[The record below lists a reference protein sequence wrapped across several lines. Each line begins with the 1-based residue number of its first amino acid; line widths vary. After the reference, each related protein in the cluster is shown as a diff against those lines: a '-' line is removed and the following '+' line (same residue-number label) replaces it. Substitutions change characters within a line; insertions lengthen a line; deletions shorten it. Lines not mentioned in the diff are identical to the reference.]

1 MISQSNNLNVNE
13 LRYYNNLW
21 NLCSASCPCIKR
33 SRASQVLLVVKS
45 PPTSAVR
52 LKKCGF
58 DPWVG
63 KIPWRRVW
71 QPTAVFLPRECH
83 GHRNLAGCSPQG
95 HTELHMTETTQHICS
110 LETSSHNQERTY
122 QHRLLEYLCFH
133 NTHRHTCNIK
143 IPISICH
150 RASALAEIV
159 RLCQDFSVFIL
170 TGHIIKTFCK
180 TLPDIR
186 KNTESDEFA
195 VKWNLGVV

>member
-71 QPTAVFLPRECH
+71 QPTAVFLPGESH
-83 GHRNLAGCSPQG
+83 GQGSLVGSSPRG
-95 HTELHMTETTQHICS
+95 NELDTTEVPK
-110 LETSSHNQERTY
+110 LETKPGEALESS
-122 QHRLLEYLCFH
+122 
-133 NTHRHTCNIK
+133 
-143 IPISICH
+143 S
-150 RASALAEIV
+150 
-159 RLCQDFSVFIL
+159 
-170 TGHIIKTFCK
+170 
-180 TLPDIR
+180 
-186 KNTESDEFA
+186 SDVA
-195 VKWNLGVV
+195 HSRRP